1 MATDGVRDRLLDWYR
16 RYIGEPDART
26 DVYLGFGLF
35 FGGIA
40 FGLLGLL
47 LFLWSATIPA
57 GTLSD
62 PNMAHWTLREVAIGL
77 GLLGLPAILV
87 SVVVLLPV
95 RERVQYAGAT
105 GSAVALLAVVGF
117 VLAYPFNFNLPAEAT
132 NTDYLAHVVVLY
144 AAGMVA
150 VIGSTGA
157 ALVAHQLDRA
167 TADSGN
173 EESEAESAEDVSDE
187 QVRRD
192 IDEAMDDAELTWGG
206 VRADDTR
213 RLTIETDEEEAAID
227 RSGFD
232 NASARKKTTVRSE
245 STDDAV
251 SGLEKLRGGQKQEA
265 RSSGTDDQAAALR
278 ELRAQQR
285 EGADRAE
292 SGGLLSGLLA
302 RIRALFGGE

>member
-47 LFLWSATIPA
+47 LFLWSATIPPGSLA
-57 GTLSD
+57 D
-62 PNMAHWTLREVAIGL
+62 PNMAHWTLREVAIAL

-95 RERVQYAGAT
+95 RERVLYAGAA
-105 GSAVALLAVVGF
+105 GGAVTLLAVVGF
-117 VLAYPFNFNLPAEAT
+117 VLAYPFNFNLPSGAT
-132 NTDYLAHVVVLY
+132 NADYLAHVVVLY

-167 TADSGN
+167 TADSDA
-173 EESEAESAEDVSDE
+173 EEAGEDGEDVSDE

-192 IDEAMDDAELTWGG
+192 IDEAMEDAELTWGG

-213 RLTIETDEEEAAID
+213 RLTIDTEEEEAAID

-232 NASARKKTTVRSE
+232 NASEANKKTVRSE

-251 SGLEKLRGGQKQEA
+251 SGLKKLRGGQKQEA

-278 ELRAQQR
+278 ELREQQQR
-285 EGADRAE
+285 QDERSTGR
-292 SGGLLSGLLA
+292 LSGLLA